1 MAESHEKCLR
11 ERSHSPENDRSKPFG
26 WRLPLY
32 AAAGACVVFL
42 PIMVCGSDMAV
53 ILYTFGA
60 APIIGIL
67 LLVVVAVRRGLR
79 QRLSALL
86 VLVAYVTVTGALF
99 MAHGQ
104 LRPTLRW
111 LLWAHRYKAELLAA
125 PDSANGELKHIEWDG
140 WGWGGQDTVV
150 YLVFDPTDALS
161 TAAKGRSPGRMRGI
175 PCEVFRVQRLES
187 RWYAVAFYTNTDWS
201 HCP

>member
-1 MAESHEKCLR
+1 MV
-11 ERSHSPENDRSKPFG
+11 ERTSEGDRFN

-42 PIMVCGSDMAV
+42 AIMVYGSADIAV

-67 LLVVVAVRRGLR
+67 LLVVIAVRRRLR
-79 QRLSALL
+79 QQLSALL
-86 VLVAYVTVTGALF
+86 ALVAYVTVTGALF
-99 MAHGQ
+99 MARNE

-111 LLWAHRYKAELLAA
+111 LLWSHRYKAELLAA
-125 PDSANGELKHIEWDG
+125 PDSANGQLKHIEWDG
-140 WGWGGQDTVV
+140 WGWAGQNTVV
-150 YLVFDPTDALS
+150 YLVFDPTDSLS
-161 TAAKGRSPGRMRGI
+161 AAAKSHSPGKFRGI
-175 PCEVFRVQRLES
+175 PCEVPLVRRLES
-187 RWYAVAFYTNTDWS
+187 RLYSVVFYTNPAWD